1 MEKGMVEGMGEGCA
15 GVGCNGG
22 ASPLHLPHLSHC
34 HHYLQLLLDYQVWLA
49 KQDLQKVLDAQGQL
63 DHKDHQVFQEAWVLM
78 DHQDQQEHLF
88 HKFHQHH
95 QHVYIS
101 DENLSRCYSCLCST
115 STSSPT
121 SFTSSNTITS
131 FYILLCSATLCM

>member
-1 MEKGMVEGMGEGCA
+1 MGKGMVGGMGEGCA

-49 KQDLQKVLDAQGQL
+49 KQDLQEVLEARGQL

-88 HKFHQHH
+88 HKSTSTTNMFTSVH
-95 QHVYIS
+95 
-101 DENLSRCYSCLCST
+101 ENLSRCYSCLCST

-121 SFTSSNTITS
+121 SFTSS
-131 FYILLCSATLCM
+131 YILLCSTTLCM